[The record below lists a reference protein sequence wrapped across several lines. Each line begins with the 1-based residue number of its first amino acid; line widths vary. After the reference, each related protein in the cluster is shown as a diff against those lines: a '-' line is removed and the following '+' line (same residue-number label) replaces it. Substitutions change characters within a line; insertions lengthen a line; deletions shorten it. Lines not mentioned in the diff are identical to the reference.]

1 MPLIKRV
8 SISWATA
15 ENSTKLLSRVYLA
28 TLRLASFVTFA
39 HHHSLHPELRIE
51 KSPVPMTIGISRI

>member
-1 MPLIKRV
+1 MRLIKPV

-15 ENSTKLLSRVYLA
+15 ENSTALLSRVDLA
-28 TLRLASFVTFA
+28 TLRLASFVAFT
-39 HHHSLHPELRIE
+39 HLHSFHPELRIE